1 MKITQ
6 APSFRRTHLA
16 TACGLLLA
24 GVTSVHAQGAA
35 PAAPAASA
43 TAATADEVQTVTVT
57 GIRASL
63 ESSLALKR
71 DAHGVVDGITAEDVG
86 KFPDTN
92 LAESMQRISGVSID
106 RAAGEGSKITVRGF
120 GPDYNMI
127 LLNGRQLPTS
137 TVLATGASTSRA
149 FDFANLASES
159 ISSLEVWKTSKA
171 SQPAGGIGAT
181 INIKTARPLEQHGT
195 VASFG
200 IKGSYDQANDRLPAD
215 DKSAKLTPEISGI
228 YSDTFAD
235 RKFGVSVT
243 GSYQVHDGG
252 YNQASTSGWHTFTG
266 TANDWGTVPQP
277 GAAGSQ
283 NITNRPCPTC
293 LYQIPQ
299 SIDFSVNG
307 IKRERTNG
315 QLTLQWQPVSTF
327 TSTLDYTYS
336 QNVVKTKASDVSSW
350 FNYGPSISSWTSGPV
365 SGPLLYA
372 ETLGLPACVAPN
384 TTNCGGPGLADIAM
398 GGNWSAIKTTLRS
411 LGLNLVWKAS
421 PSLRFEADGHSSN
434 STSGSDS
441 PYGTNADLGTATF
454 NRGTTSVDFSHPFP
468 IMSIVGEPSA
478 AANLVTGSSFRNSYM
493 KSNIQQLQVK
503 GSWDATDTQS
513 VDFGVNITHV
523 KNRTAYGN
531 VDQGTWGGATTAA
544 DYPDSVWH
552 PATLSKYF
560 SRMSGSGSPAVFQ
573 DWFTFNFPQVD
584 AIAASVGDPT
594 HYVAPSVFTTD
605 IRTKENTTSLFGQY
619 NWDGEFWHLPMNLTG
634 GLRYEKTDVT
644 SSGLVQI
651 PIPGAGLDWTSNNE
665 LYPQYGPTN
674 NFTTLKGGY
683 HYLLPAIDYDTSL
696 THDLKLR
703 LSYGDTIARPTYDQI
718 QGGLAL
724 ASPVRVNGGTGNVG
738 DPNLKPLRSHNLDAS
753 LEWYYGKTS
762 YASVGF
768 FHKNVSNYIGT
779 SIVNSTPYNI
789 PTPIGGTYYNAGL
802 AACGSADVT
811 CIRNYIFAHYNGQ
824 PGVTQTGTDSLGNAT
839 GSIQGQP
846 GNPTTT
852 FAITVPVNAHNA
864 SLHGFEFNVQNEFG
878 HTGLGVAANYTLV
891 VSGLKYDNDSVG
903 SQFALVGLS
912 NTANVVGYYEDEK
925 FNARVAYNWRGQFLQ
940 STQDGQGYNPV
951 YVEPY
956 HQIDMTLGYNVNT
969 HLSFTLDALNLNDGV
984 IRSHSRT
991 TEALESIVQTGRRF
1005 LVGARYKF

>member
-1 MKITQ
+1 MKITH

-24 GVTSVHAQGAA
+24 GVTSVHAQSAA

-43 TAATADEVQTVTVT
+43 AAVDKSDVQTVTVT

-92 LAESMQRISGVSID
+92 LAEAMQRITGVSID
-106 RAAGEGSKITVRGF
+106 RSAGEGSTVTVRGF
-120 GPDYNMI
+120 GKDYNMV

-137 TVLATGASTSRA
+137 TIMATGASTSRA

-181 INIKTARPLEQHGT
+181 INIKTARPLEQHGR

-200 IKGSYDQANDRLPAD
+200 VKADYDQANDRLPAD
-215 DKSAKLTPEISGI
+215 DQSSKLTPEISGI

-235 RKFGVSVT
+235 HTFGVSVT

-252 YNQASTSGWHTFTG
+252 YNQASTSGYHTFAGSDNT
-266 TANDWGTVPQP
+266 WGTIPQP
-277 GAAGSQ
+277 GAAGSE
-283 NITNRPCPTC
+283 NITNRPCQTC
-293 LYQIPQ
+293 LYQVPQ
-299 SIDFSVNG
+299 SIDYSVNG

-315 QLTLQWQPVSTF
+315 QLTLQWAPSQTL

-336 QNVVKTKASDVSSW
+336 QQVVKTKASDISSW
-350 FNYGPSISSWTSGPV
+350 FNFGPSISSWTSGPV

-372 ETLGLPACVAPN
+372 ETY
-384 TTNCGGPGLADIAM
+384 GPGNLADIAM
-398 GGNWSAIKTTLRS
+398 GGNWSAVKTTLRS
-411 LGLNLVWKAS
+411 LGLNLVWKPTS
-421 PSLRFEADGHSSN
+421 TLRFEADGHSSN

-454 NRGTTSVDFSHPFP
+454 DRGTTTVDFSHPFP

-493 KSNIQQLQVK
+493 KSDIKQLQLK
-503 GSWDATDTQS
+503 GSWDVAETQS
-513 VDFGVNITHV
+513 VDFGLNITNV

-531 VDQGTWGGATTAA
+531 VDQGTWGGATSAA

-552 PATLSKYF
+552 PTTLSKYF
-560 SRMSGSGSPAVFQ
+560 SRIGGSGSPAVFQ

-584 AIAASVGDPT
+584 SIAASVGDPT

-605 IRTKENTTSLFGQY
+605 IRTEEKTTSLFGQY
-619 NWDGEFWHLPMNLTG
+619 NWDGELWRLPMNLTA

-644 SSGLVQI
+644 SSGLVQV
-651 PIPGAGLDWTSNNE
+651 PIAGDGLLWSSNNE
-665 LYPQYGPTN
+665 LYPQYGASN
-674 NFTTLKGGY
+674 SFTTLKGSY
-683 HYLLPAIDYDTSL
+683 HYLLPAIDYDVNL
-696 THDLKLR
+696 TRDVKAR

-718 QGGLAL
+718 QGGETLN
-724 ASPVRVNGGTGNVG
+724 SPVRANGGTGQAGNPG
-738 DPNLKPLRSHNLDAS
+738 LKPLRSHNLDAS
-753 LEWYYGKTS
+753 LEYYFGKAS

-768 FHKNVSNYIGT
+768 FHKNVSNFIGT
-779 SIVNSTPYNI
+779 SIVNGTPFNI
-789 PTPIGGTYYNAGL
+789 PNPVGGKYWNAAL
-802 AACGSADVT
+802 PSCPTADVT

-824 PGVTQTGTDSLGNAT
+824 PGVTQTGTDSQGNAT
-839 GSIQGQP
+839 GNIVGQP
-846 GNPTTT
+846 GDPVTN
-852 FAITVPVNAHNA
+852 FAITEPVNAHNA
-864 SLHGFEFNVQNEFG
+864 SLHGFEFNVQSALGNTGFG
-878 HTGLGVAANYTLV
+878 ASANYTLV
-891 VSGLKYDNDSVG
+891 ISGLKYDNDSVG
-903 SQFALVGLS
+903 QQFALPGLS
-912 NTANVVGYYEDEK
+912 NTANLVAFYENDK
-925 FNARVAYNWRGQFLQ
+925 VNARIAYNWRGQFLQ
-940 STQDGQGYNPV
+940 STSDGQGYNPV

-956 HQIDMTLGYNVNT
+956 HQIDATLGFNWDS
-969 HLSFTLDALNLNDGV
+969 HLSFTLDALNLNDAI

-991 TEALESIVQTGRRF
+991 KEAVEAVVQTGRRY
-1005 LVGARYKF
+1005 LAGLRYKF